1 MSAGH
6 DTECKFIV
14 LKKQVHRTLCSLG
27 KTTRTITAAVGI
39 VRVNSIQVHL
49 SRSEHLYVSR
59 CSDGLPVL
67 NIRVCINTMPVFP
80 RVASC
85 HSPGS
90 LAQKLVQG
98 AHDLFFWILR
108 CGLFCSSVCAVLWK
122 NVWPFLICHTYMF
135 QSIQLIVILGK
146 ERLSK

>member
-90 LAQKLVQG
+90 LAQKLEFRELTIFSFGFWDAVYFAALCVQCCEKMSDRSWFVT
-98 AHDLFFWILR
+98 HVSEHPTNCNIR
-108 CGLFCSSVCAVLWK
+108 K
-122 NVWPFLICHTYMF
+122 RKT
-135 QSIQLIVILGK
+135 
-146 ERLSK
+146 E